1 MSNKSSVKQSDV
13 AEIMNRINDAIEN
26 MGYLATAYDNTG
38 IWLDVIIEGD
48 KEDGKC
54 GTGGD
59 E

>member
-1 MSNKSSVKQSDV
+1 MRHKSSVKQSDV

-38 IWLDVIIEGD
+38 IWLDVIIEKD
-48 KEDGKC
+48 REDVEC

-59 E
+59 K